1 MHVGFITLN
10 LMYRDGTTYTMKSIV
25 RTVIF
30 IIIVLICAENV
41 KAQLRIQ
48 GTIYSE
54 SIVRATVKA
63 PGITDW
69 REVYFAP
76 PKRMKNDGL
85 IYYRTKYEIPW
96 QLEKGIDHAIR
107 FTDGLVE
114 KMIFVSGVI
123 PEGIYPKQ
131 KFTIDIDLVESD
143 EADMTLI
150 VFWSIPS
157 SSFKALPLSQ
167 LKIIKNEA
175 HPDFKWTD
183 GSESP
188 TSAYEGL
195 QGGVDY

>member
-1 MHVGFITLN
+1 
-10 LMYRDGTTYTMKSIV
+10 MYGDGTNYIMKSIQ
-25 RTVIF
+25 RTLLF
-30 IIIVLICAENV
+30 ITIVLICAVNV
-41 KAQLRIQ
+41 KAQLRIK

-69 REVYFAP
+69 QEVYFAA
-76 PKRMKNDGL
+76 PKRKKNDGL
-85 IYYRTKYEIPW
+85 TYYRTKYEIPW

-123 PEGIYPKQ
+123 PEEIYPKQ
-131 KFTIDIDLVESD
+131 KFIIDIDLVESE

-167 LKIIKNEA
+167 LGIIINEA
-175 HPDFKWTD
+175 HPNFRWNEGEVPESASEDFQ
-183 GSESP
+183 E
-188 TSAYEGL
+188 
-195 QGGVDY
+195 VIDY